1 MGGPSTVG
9 SQDDQVC
16 SPRGSCNPCH
26 SGVFGESARVS
37 RRHLIPA
44 FGWRTG
50 MRRQG
55 GPRRSNTP
63 GSRPKRIARLA
74 RSAIPQSRSLSRD
87 QLRPAAVQYGRP
99 APIRIWPL
107 FTEAARPTTMLYVLS
122 MPRRQRSR
130 ETKRQYFPPCGTM
143 VAPSIAF
150 DGWLRSRIRRGRQI
164 LPSFATTVGA
174 FPRPELS
181 GWPRLT
187 SADVGCLWGIR
198 TEVVGATGI
207 LAGHRLAAHGL

>member
-1 MGGPSTVG
+1 MTKSAAPVG
-9 SQDDQVC
+9 HATPATRVSLVNQLGSAVGISSQLLD
-16 SPRGSCNPCH
+16 
-26 SGVFGESARVS
+26 GELECAARVALVEVI
-37 RRHLIPA
+37 RQVAARNGLPA
-44 FGWRTG
+44 W
-50 MRRQG
+50 
-55 GPRRSNTP
+55 PDP
-63 GSRPKRIARLA
+63 
-74 RSAIPQSRSLSRD
+74 RSLSRD

-187 SADVGCLWGIR
+187 SADVG
-198 TEVVGATGI
+198 
-207 LAGHRLAAHGL
+207 